1 MEFTKT
7 KLDELNAVHTRGAV
21 PVSLF
26 TRSTQAI
33 AIYDSVVV
41 FERRPQGLR
50 QAHVTRPMPE

>member
-1 MEFTKT
+1 
-7 KLDELNAVHTRGAV
+7 V

-26 TRSTQAI
+26 TRSTQGI
-33 AIYDSVVV
+33 AIYDSIVV